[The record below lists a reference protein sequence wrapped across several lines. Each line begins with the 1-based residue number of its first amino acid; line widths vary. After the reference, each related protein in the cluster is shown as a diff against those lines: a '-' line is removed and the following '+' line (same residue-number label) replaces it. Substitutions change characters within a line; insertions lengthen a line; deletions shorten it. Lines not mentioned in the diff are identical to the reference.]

1 MQERTYYLMRFNFE
15 IRRIKTLY
23 VYRVELLSKT
33 LFNQNYKLKFNHTYI
48 LYGTA
53 RGRLRYRNE

>member
-1 MQERTYYLMRFNFE
+1 MRFNFE

-23 VYRVELLSKT
+23 VYSVELLSKT
-33 LFNQNYKLKFNHTYI
+33 LFNQKYKLKFNHTYI